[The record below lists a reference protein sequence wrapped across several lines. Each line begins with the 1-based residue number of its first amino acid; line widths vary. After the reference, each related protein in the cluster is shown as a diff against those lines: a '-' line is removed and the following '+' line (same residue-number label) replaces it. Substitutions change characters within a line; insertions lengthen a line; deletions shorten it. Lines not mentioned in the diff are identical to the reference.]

1 MHLSFPAVVH
11 QRRDSVDALYE
22 TDIQIAVM
30 SEKPLYF
37 EIQRCLTILRQLQ
50 RAPAVK
56 AVLMEYVRIEVGPE
70 AYADDPKL
78 ADKTFARDI
87 ERLRTW
93 GVEIVV
99 GAGHEYHLQ
108 SYGMFNPVGLDEE
121 ALNALAF
128 LSETFVEG
136 APQSEAVQQLLR
148 RVLDWL
154 PATQRSAVTFNR
166 QRLRVDLRRRDEDY
180 IPAEVQAAVEKAYNE
195 RRRLR
200 FWYRSPSQ
208 TDGAPRRHTVEP
220 WHLHFDTMRRHLYL
234 DAYRLHVS
242 GPQGEWPQPRWQ
254 KYRLGRIL
262 PDEIEVLPDKLPP
275 APPKRP
281 RHELEYLLAPEIVR
295 LGQVSRHFDDMTVHP
310 PDAEGWVRVT
320 AKTDD
325 LFAAVQTLLGYGAR
339 CRVIGGAEARQA
351 MEENVAALAKFYKL
365 PA

>member
-1 MHLSFPAVVH
+1 MG
-11 QRRDSVDALYE
+11 
-22 TDIQIAVM
+22 
-30 SEKPLYF
+30 EKPIYH

-50 RAPAVK
+50 RAPATK
-56 AVLMEYVRIEVGPE
+56 AELMEYVRVEVTPE

-87 ERLRTW
+87 DRLRTW

-99 GAGHEYHLQ
+99 GKGHAYHLQ
-108 SYGMFNPVGLDEE
+108 SYGDFNPVSLDEQ
-121 ALNALAF
+121 ALGALAF

-136 APQSEAVQQLLR
+136 APQAEAVQQFLR

-154 PATQRSAVTFNR
+154 PAGQRSMVTLNR
-166 QRLRVDLRRRDEDY
+166 RRLQVDLRRRDDDFV
-180 IPAEVQAAVEKAYNE
+180 PDTVQVAVEKAYNE

-200 FWYRSPSQ
+200 FWYLSPSQ
-208 TDGAPRRHTVEP
+208 ADGAPRRHTIEP
-220 WHLHFDTMRRHLYL
+220 WFLHFDTMRRHLYL
-234 DAYRLHVS
+234 DAYRLHVT
-242 GPQGEWPQPRWQ
+242 GPLGEWSQPRWQ

-275 APPKRP
+275 TPPKRP
-281 RHELEYLLAPEIVR
+281 RHELEYLLAPEIAR

-310 PDAEGWVRVT
+310 PDADGWVRVT

-325 LFAAVQTLLGYGAR
+325 LFAAVQTLLSYGAR
-339 CRVIGGAEARQA
+339 CLVIGDAEARR
-351 MEENVAALAKFYKL
+351 MLEENIATLARIYKL